1 MKKYFKIALIILVC
15 FLLLAGSILFYL
27 SRGLNE
33 GQDITINEV
42 NLSNLEDG
50 LYIGLYD
57 RGRWGAFIFNRQEL

>member
-50 LYIGLYD
+50 LYIGLYE
-57 RGRWGAFIFNRQEL
+57 RAFIFNRQEL